1 MAGNLSRGND
11 LRIGQG
17 IGLKMMTLLGVFFL
31 LLPLIILVVFSFN
44 DSRTVTHW
52 TGFSLKWYAAVMNDG
67 SLWLAVKNSL
77 VVAIVST
84 FFTTILATMA
94 AMLLGKYRFRG
105 RELFQNM
112 LYVPVILP
120 EIIFGVSLL
129 ALFMLLNFPLGIP
142 SVICGHI
149 TFSFPFATLIILGKV
164 NNMPPSIEEASLDLG
179 ANRMQTFFRVILPY
193 ISPGVVSGALFA
205 FTLSIDDF
213 IVTFFT
219 AGVGSSTLPLKIYSL
234 IKFGVTPSVNA
245 ISTIL
250 IVFTVVALVLADRL
264 QKSEKIGKRV
274 KLAIGGAFLA
284 IILFLIFMPLFSK
297 VDRKLN
303 IYNFSNYLDE
313 GLIRD
318 FEKQTGI
325 DVSLDYYNDNEE
337 LLSRLQ
343 MGVGGY
349 DLIFPSGYMVKM
361 LHERGLIA
369 PIDLKRVPNAAYLNP
384 LFRKLSYDTTG
395 RYYLPYAYGYTA
407 IVYNSEKIKDTVDS
421 WSAMWNPAYRENILM
436 LDDMRE
442 VFWTAY
448 KYFGWS
454 LDTDTV
460 KLARAFDLLAKQK
473 PLLKKYESNATF
485 EMMLS
490 GDVWIAQTWNGLI
503 ARLNDADP
511 KFRLSI
517 PKEGV
522 IFFVDNLCI
531 PSRAPHKQNAERF
544 INFLLEPANA
554 ARNMTGIKYAMPHPE
569 GKKLLEPAF
578 RDNGIIFYLPDNE
591 STLEVIRDLG
601 PFNKKLDHAWTELK
615 VN

>member
-52 TGFSLKWYAAVMNDG
+52 TGFSLKWYASVMNDG

-77 VVAIVST
+77 VIAIVST

-120 EIIFGVSLL
+120 EIIFGVALL
-129 ALFMLLNFPLGIP
+129 ALFMLVNFPLGLTSI
-142 SVICGHI
+142 ICGHI

-164 NNMPPSIEEASLDLG
+164 NNLPPSIEEASLDLG

-264 QKSEKIGKRV
+264 QKSERIGKKV
-274 KLAIGGAFLA
+274 KLAVGGVFLA
-284 IILFLIFMPLFSK
+284 IILFLILMPLFSQ
-297 VDRKLN
+297 VDKKLN

-313 GLIRD
+313 ELIRD
-318 FEKQTGI
+318 FKKQTGI

-369 PIDLKRVPNAAYLNP
+369 PIDQKQVPNAAYLNP
-384 LFRKLSYDTTG
+384 LFRRLSYDTTG
-395 RYYLPYAYGYTA
+395 RFYLPYAYGYTA
-407 IVYNSEKIKDTVDS
+407 IVYNSEKIRDTVDS

-448 KYFGWS
+448 KYLGQPF
-454 LDTDTV
+454 DTDTA
-460 KLARAFDLLAKQK
+460 KLSRAFDLLAKQK
-473 PLLKKYESNATF
+473 PLLKKYESNATY

-503 ARLNDADP
+503 ARLNAADP
-511 KFRLSI
+511 KFRLSF

-522 IFFVDNLCI
+522 IFFVDNICI
-531 PSRAPHKQNAERF
+531 PATAPHKKNAEKF
-544 INFLLEPANA
+544 INFTILN
-554 ARNMTGIKYAMPHPE
+554 
-569 GKKLLEPAF
+569 
-578 RDNGIIFYLPDNE
+578 
-591 STLEVIRDLG
+591 
-601 PFNKKLDHAWTELK
+601 
-615 VN
+615 